1 MADQK
6 TDDTKSPLARRG
18 ARPFAGP
25 GSAPSAA
32 RPFLR
37 PATPSQRPTAAPFV
51 PPIVPTRPALGT
63 SEPLAVAPVPTVR
76 PTPAAV
82 PVAAP
87 VAVSV
92 PATPVTMAAPAAPPE
107 PRVLPEPTPVVS
119 AMPTPDSDPF
129 FGNATATSD
138 VETPAARSR
147 PITTEMIALDAFDAF
162 DTVWGTAERHDTAEH
177 KASTSSL
184 DETALG
190 AALDA
195 QHPWADDI
203 TANGEPAATSAP
215 TPSESTHPTPGFA
228 MPPWLADDHDAAPP
242 APQAN
247 MDVAPSVPQVA
258 DTSALHQEQAEE
270 PVEAEVGHWPITAGD
285 YDYSSGDW
293 AAASAMIPAADE
305 IGSPDVAS
313 DEPASLGTPSA
324 PAAQPEI
331 QPDPIEQAWAE
342 TVAAAVEPLATLPTP
357 ELIPAVEDRPRFEL
371 VDDRS
376 IAVPYVDGV
385 PDARLVHRL
394 RISATLDRLAQRMRD
409 GEIDVSSIAPE
420 ATDAAVLASV
430 LAALLGGSSSR

>member
-1 MADQK
+1 M
-6 TDDTKSPLARRG
+6 
-18 ARPFAGP
+18 
-25 GSAPSAA
+25 
-32 RPFLR
+32 
-37 PATPSQRPTAAPFV
+37 
-51 PPIVPTRPALGT
+51 
-63 SEPLAVAPVPTVR
+63 
-76 PTPAAV
+76 
-82 PVAAP
+82 
-87 VAVSV
+87 
-92 PATPVTMAAPAAPPE
+92 
-107 PRVLPEPTPVVS
+107 LPEPTSVVS

-129 FGNATATSD
+129 FGNATAASD
-138 VETPAARSR
+138 VETPAAPSR

-162 DTVWGTAERHDTAEH
+162 DTVWGTAERHDTAEQ

-190 AALDA
+190 AAALDA

-215 TPSESTHPTPGFA
+215 SPSESTHPTPGFA
-228 MPPWLADDHDAAPP
+228 MPAWLADDHDAAPP
-242 APQAN
+242 VAQAN

-258 DTSALHQEQAEE
+258 DTSALYQQQAEEQADE
-270 PVEAEVGHWPITAGD
+270 PVEAEVGQWPITAGD

-313 DEPASLGTPSA
+313 EEPASLGSPSV
-324 PAAQPEI
+324 PAAQPETDS
-331 QPDPIEQAWAE
+331 DPIQQAWAE
-342 TVAAAVEPLATLPTP
+342 TVAAAAEPLATMPTP

-376 IAVPYVDGV
+376 IAVPYVDAV

-394 RISATLDRLAQRMRD
+394 RISAALDRLAQRVRD